1 LKARR
6 SEKEMLIQKL
16 SGITLILISL
26 FIVFSAVFTK
36 KYVVEDT
43 DITGFLVLFLLG
55 LYILVTKEKCFFNT
69 YVKKI
74 N

>member
-1 LKARR
+1 
-6 SEKEMLIQKL
+6 MLIQKL